1 MQPFRTKEEISKLK
15 IKTKK
20 IKKERNK
27 INKKLPC
34 FRKKMTIND
43 IRQGLSFLLWRLSL
57 KCLKLPYNFHS
68 FINSCNHS
76 WNLLWHK

>member
-20 IKKERNK
+20 NKKERNK

-34 FRKKMTIND
+34 FRKKMTI
-43 IRQGLSFLLWRLSL
+43 
-57 KCLKLPYNFHS
+57 K
-68 FINSCNHS
+68 
-76 WNLLWHK
+76 